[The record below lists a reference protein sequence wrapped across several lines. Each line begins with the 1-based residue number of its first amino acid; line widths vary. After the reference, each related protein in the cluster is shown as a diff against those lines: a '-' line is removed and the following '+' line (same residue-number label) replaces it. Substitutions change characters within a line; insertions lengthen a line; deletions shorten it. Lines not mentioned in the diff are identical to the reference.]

1 MTGALLA
8 LAVLAVFLALLGAGM
23 ARSKALAAAKGL
35 AEAEFAEI
43 IGWYETELASV
54 APPTALEWQPVIIG
68 PTWQYENG
76 WALPEFTLGWRVLA
90 WCGKWLTDKRGNPW
104 QFTPEQARFVLWYFA
119 IDPES
124 GDFLYHSAVLQR
136 LKGWGKDPLAA
147 CLAIS
152 ALFAEVTF
160 DHWDGDVPMGREEPS
175 AWVQVVAVNQE
186 QTKNT
191 MKLFPSLV
199 SAEARG
205 HYGIQIGKLN
215 VYGLADTR
223 QIEAVTSSP
232 LAIEGGRPTLIIRN
246 ETQNWNV
253 SNGGHSMAGAIEGNA
268 AKSEGGAARIL
279 DICNAYRPGED
290 SVGER
295 MRDAW
300 EKTQGADAESDEFG
314 LLYDSLEAPPEAPL
328 SAEAA
333 GSVVESI
340 RGDAYWLSIKRI
352 VASIMN
358 TTNSASESRRKWYN
372 QIVATEDARFDP
384 LKLRLCATKDE
395 LQPGDEI
402 VMFGDGSKS
411 DDATGLVAC
420 RMSDGLTQVLH
431 VQQPRRGQLV
441 SRESTDLAVANAFQ
455 DYKVVGFWFD
465 PSHALDDAAEGDERY
480 WWPLCDEWALK
491 YGRKLKHWAVKTGPS
506 RHPIVWDMAIA
517 THTGTFTGA
526 VEQLDADIE
535 AGAFRYRESGWLRR
549 HMEQA
554 RRAPNKWGVSM
565 QKNHRESTKK
575 IDLAVCAAGARMLWR
590 HVQLAN
596 VANKS
601 KGAPGQGR
609 VIVLS

>member
-1 MTGALLA
+1 
-8 LAVLAVFLALLGAGM
+8 V
-23 ARSKALAAAKGL
+23 ARSKALANAKT
-35 AEAEFAEI
+35 AEDSAFREI
-43 IGWYETELASV
+43 IDWYNVELANCR
-54 APPTALEWQPVIIG
+54 PPAGLEWEPITIG
-68 PTWQYENG
+68 PTWQFDNG
-76 WALPEFTLGWRVLA
+76 WKLPEFTLGWRILA
-90 WCGKWLTDKRGNPW
+90 WCGKYLTDKHGNPW
-104 QFTPEQARFVLWYFA
+104 QFTPEQARFVLWYYA

-124 GDFLYHSAVLQR
+124 GEFLYHSAVLQR

-147 CLAIS
+147 CLAVA
-152 ALFAEVTF
+152 ALFADVTF
-160 DHWDGDVPMGREEPS
+160 DHWDGDVPVGRDEPS

-186 QTKNT
+186 QTSNT
-191 MKLFPSLV
+191 MKLLPSLV
-199 SAEARG
+199 PPDTRNR
-205 HYGIQIGKLN
+205 YGIQIGKLN
-215 VYGLADTR
+215 LWGLGDTR
-223 QIEAVTSSP
+223 QIQAVTSSP

-246 ETQNWNV
+246 ETQNWNL
-253 SNGGHSMAGAIEGNA
+253 SNGGHLMAGAIEGNA

-290 SVGER
+290 SVAER
-295 MRDAW
+295 ARDAW
-300 EKTQGADAESDEFG
+300 EATQGADAESEEYG

-328 SAEAA
+328 TAEAA
-333 GSVVESI
+333 PGVVECI
-340 RGDAYWLSIKRI
+340 RGDATWLSIKRI
-352 VASIMN
+352 TASIMN
-358 TTNSASESRRKWYN
+358 PTNSASESRRKWFN

-384 LKLRLCATKDE
+384 LKLRLCVTDDE

-420 RMSDGLTQVLH
+420 RMSDGLVQVLH
-431 VQQPRRGQLV
+431 VQQPKKGEIINRAAV
-441 SRESTDLAVANAFQ
+441 DLAVQNAFQ

-465 PSHALDDAAEGDERY
+465 PSHVLDEGAEGDERF
-480 WWPLCDEWALK
+480 WWPICDEWGLK
-491 YGRKLKHWAVKTGPS
+491 YGRKLKHWAVKTGS
-506 RHPIVWDMAIA
+506 NRHPIVWDMSIT
-517 THTGTFTGA
+517 THQGDFTGA

-535 AGAFRYRESGWLRR
+535 AGAFRYRNSGWLRR
-549 HMEQA
+549 HMEAA

-609 VIVLS
+609 VVVLS

>member
-1 MTGALLA
+1 
-8 LAVLAVFLALLGAGM
+8 M
-23 ARSKALAAAKGL
+23 ARSRALASAKDV
-35 AEAEFAEI
+35 AEAEFREI
-43 IGWYETELASV
+43 IRWYDAELAAA
-54 APPTALEWQPVIIG
+54 APPTGLEWQPVTIG
-68 PTWQYENG
+68 PTWQYDNG
-76 WALPEFTLGWRVLA
+76 WVLPDFTLGWRVLA
-90 WCGKWLTDKRGNPW
+90 WCGKWLTDKHGNPW

-119 IDPES
+119 IEAET
-124 GDFLYHSAVLQR
+124 GYFLYHSAVLQR

-160 DHWDGDVPMGREEPS
+160 DHWDGDVPVGREEPS

-199 SAEARG
+199 SPLARA

-215 VYGLADTR
+215 VYGLSDTR

-232 LAIEGGRPTLIIRN
+232 LAIEGGRPTMIIRN
-246 ETQNWNV
+246 ETQNWNA
-253 SNGGHSMAGAIEGNA
+253 SNGGHDMAGAIEGNA
-268 AKSEGGAARIL
+268 AKSQDGSARIL

-295 MRDAW
+295 AREGW
-300 EKTQGADAESDEFG
+300 EQTQGEDAESIDFG

-328 SAEAA
+328 TAEAA
-333 GSVVESI
+333 PSVIEAI
-340 RGDAYWLSIKRI
+340 RGDATWLSIKRI
-352 VASIMN
+352 VNSIMN
-358 TTNSASESRRKWYN
+358 PTNSASESRRKWFN

-384 LKLRLCATKDE
+384 LKLKLCETADE

-402 VMFGDGSKS
+402 VLFGDGSKS
-411 DDATGLVAC
+411 DDATGLVGC
-420 RMSDGLTQVLH
+420 RISDGLTQVLH
-431 VQQPRRGQLV
+431 VQQPKKGQIV

-455 DYKVVGFWFD
+455 DYKVIGFWFD
-465 PSHALDDAAEGDERY
+465 PSHALDTDAEGDERF
-480 WWPLCDEWALK
+480 WWPWCDQWGLK
-491 YGRKLKHWAVKTGPS
+491 YGRRLKHWAVKTGS
-506 RHPIVWDMAIA
+506 NRHPIVWDMSVS
-517 THTGTFTGA
+517 THTGDFTGA

-535 AGAFRYRESGWLRR
+535 SGAFLYHRSGWLRR
-549 HMEQA
+549 HMEAA

-565 QKNHRESTKK
+565 QKNHRESNKK

-601 KGAPGQGR
+601 KGAPNEGR
-609 VIVLS
+609 VIVLT